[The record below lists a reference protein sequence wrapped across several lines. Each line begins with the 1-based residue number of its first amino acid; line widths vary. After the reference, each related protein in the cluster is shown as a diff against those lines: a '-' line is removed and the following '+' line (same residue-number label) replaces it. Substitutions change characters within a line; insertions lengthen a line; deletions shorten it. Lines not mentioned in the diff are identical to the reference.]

1 MKRIIISITLTIALI
16 LSTSA
21 CSEKDMVSNK
31 SAQEILQESI
41 TKSAEWKSYEME
53 ITTLMEMNIPE
64 QGLVQMDMSGTGVV
78 IMDPMK
84 MHMTLDMDMPELEQ
98 SQTMEQ
104 YMIQEEEGFVIYQNV
119 EDQWYKMVISD
130 PSLVEMMSMD
140 PMENIGLFME
150 YLESA
155 EVVEEEVIRER
166 DTVKIDLTVS
176 FDMYKELLE
185 KNDSLDVGGILGS
198 GVMETISN
206 MGNLTYS
213 VWVDKSNLEIVKY
226 YMDLSEAM
234 QKIGEAMTTQD
245 EMLSEVAEIY
255 KDAKME
261 MTMVVYNQNNVED
274 FEVPEEAM
282 DAQELPFMN

>member
-1 MKRIIISITLTIALI
+1 MKRIVSITLAIALI
-16 LSTSA
+16 FSITA
-21 CSEKDMVSNK
+21 CAEKDLVSNK

-41 TKSAEWKSYEME
+41 TKSAEWESYEMNI
-53 ITTLMEMNIPE
+53 ITMMEMNVPE
-64 QGLVQMDMSGTGVV
+64 QGLVKMDMTGTGAV

-84 MHMTLDMDMPELEQ
+84 MHMTLEMDMPEMEQ

-104 YMIQEEEGFVIYQNV
+104 YMIQEDEGFAIYQNI
-119 EDQWYKMVISD
+119 EGQWYKMVISD
-130 PSLVEMMSMD
+130 PSLMEMMSMD
-140 PMENIGLFME
+140 PMENMELFME
-150 YLESA
+150 YLKSA
-155 EVVEEEVIRER
+155 EVVGEEVVMEK

-176 FDMYKELLE
+176 FEMYKELLE

-198 GVMETISN
+198 GIMETISN
-206 MGNLTYS
+206 MGDLTYS

-234 QKIGEAMTTQD
+234 QKIGEAMATED
-245 EMLSEVAEIY
+245 EMLAEISEIY

-261 MTMVVYNQNNVED
+261 MTMEVYNQNNVED
-274 FEVPEEAM
+274 FQVPQEAM